1 MPFAFSLILRNTRT
15 RATSPCGRVA
25 HCRTLPLWQGLEQV
39 IGAYLD
45 QFTLAD
51 LVSPEA
57 YVQPGK

>member
-1 MPFAFSLILRNTRT
+1 MSCLEPGKN
-15 RATSPCGRVA
+15 PCGRVA